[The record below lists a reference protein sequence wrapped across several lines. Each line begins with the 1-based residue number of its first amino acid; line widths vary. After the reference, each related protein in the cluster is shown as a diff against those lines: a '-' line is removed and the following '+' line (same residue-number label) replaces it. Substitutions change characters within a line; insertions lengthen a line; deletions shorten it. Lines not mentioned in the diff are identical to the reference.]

1 MSDIQLMSANSAS
14 VNKYDCFDNSGLCGG
29 NMDVIAQFDEL
40 FIKLTEMY
48 KKLRNILQEFNQKQQ
63 QLGWNL
69 QVESLDKKR
78 EGIEYACK
86 AARLTG
92 GFQIFSGTIGVIS
105 AGLSKP
111 FGEIATHL
119 GQAMSKGFEGT
130 GQINSAEMTK
140 TAELDKV
147 EGDFQAMNFQNYAKN
162 IKDTWDKAY
171 QLSEQMRSINKDFV
185 DLYSRI
191 SSALVN
197 K

>member
-1 MSDIQLMSANSAS
+1 MSNIQLMSANSAS
-14 VNKYDCFDNSGLCGG
+14 VNKYDGFDNNGLYGG
-29 NMDVIAQFDEL
+29 DMDVIAQFDEL
-40 FIKLTEMY
+40 LIKLTEMY

-86 AARLTG
+86 TALLTG

-105 AGLSKP
+105 TGLSEP
-111 FGEIATHL
+111 FGEMATYL
-119 GQAMSKGFEGT
+119 GQATSKGFEGA
-130 GQINSAEMTK
+130 GQLTSAETTK
-140 TAELDKV
+140 MAEFYKV
-147 EGDFQAMNFQNYAKN
+147 EGDFQAMNSQNYAKN
-162 IKDTWDKAY
+162 IKDTWDKAC
-171 QLSEQMRSINKDFV
+171 QLSEQIRSINKDFV
-185 DLYSRI
+185 DLYARI